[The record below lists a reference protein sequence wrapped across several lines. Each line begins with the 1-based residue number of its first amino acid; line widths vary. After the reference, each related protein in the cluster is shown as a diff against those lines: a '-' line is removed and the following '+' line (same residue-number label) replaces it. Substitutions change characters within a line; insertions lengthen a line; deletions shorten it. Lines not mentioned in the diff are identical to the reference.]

1 MLHLFQD
8 VVNEFDAL
16 KAKVETA
23 ATAAKTAVTN
33 VITWTEDEIKAGE
46 ADLFKAVEAGSLTL
60 SQAFAEGAKWAA
72 ARVQSAT
79 AEPAPVVAAPVPAPA
94 PTPAPVVAPAPVAAP
109 VVAATMAPVAPVA
122 TPAFAVPAEVAAAV
136 VSAPVA
142 AAVAPAPTTPA

>member
-79 AEPAPVVAAPVPAPA
+79 AEPAPVVAAPA
-94 PTPAPVVAPAPVAAP
+94 PTPAPAVAPAPVAAP

>member
-79 AEPAPVVAAPVPAPA
+79 AEPAPVVA
-94 PTPAPVVAPAPVAAP
+94 PTPAPAVAPEAVAPAPIAAP
-109 VVAATMAPVAPVA
+109 VVAATMAPVA
-122 TPAFAVPAEVAAAV
+122 TPAFAVPAEVAATV
-136 VSAPVA
+136 APVA